1 MAERLM
7 EAIDR
12 DLMLDTP
19 FLRRIREEARA
30 EGRMAGRAEG
40 HVEGLEEGLTTLRQS
55 ILDVLAARFDPSVT
69 YYRRIEAQ
77 LETIA
82 DPKQLR
88 SVLQAAIRA
97 TDVADFEQTLGTL
110 AVSSQPVAVSS

>member
-1 MAERLM
+1 M

-19 FLRRIREEARA
+19 FLRRIREEARV
-30 EGRMAGRAEG
+30 EG
-40 HVEGLEEGLTTLRQS
+40 HVAGLEEGLTTLRQS

-69 YYRRIEAQ
+69 CYRRIEAQ

-82 DPKQLR
+82 DPEQLR

-97 TDVADFEQTLGTL
+97 TDVADFEQTLETL
-110 AVSSQPVAVSS
+110 AVSR

>member
-1 MAERLM
+1 V
-7 EAIDR
+7 EAIDH

-19 FLRRIREEARA
+19 FLRRIREEARVEALA
-30 EGRMAGRAEG
+30 EGRI
-40 HVEGLEEGLTTLRQS
+40 EGLTEGLTTLRQS

-69 YYRRIEAQ
+69 CYRRIGAQ

-88 SVLQAAIRA
+88 FVLQAAIQA
-97 TDVADFEQTLGTL
+97 ADIAGFERTLETL
-110 AVSSQPVAVSS
+110 AVSSQPVAVST